1 MAISMEGGSSYAD
14 VGDIQADLRQ
24 EVSEVILDRA
34 GLLVWDT
41 VAIFPFSG
49 TEVLEN
55 EYCHRIG
62 QLLVQL
68 LALGVREGKVDARGG
83 FVADLHRV
91 ALERSLPVERLFTF
105 VYLLER
111 TVLDELALSD
121 KIGATSEPW
130 PLAAQLVRRASF
142 DLLAGYTERSQLD
155 PSHTAITDKLTTL
168 FTRPLFE
175 AVLAKE
181 LERAARFNVPVSL
194 ILFDVDRLSSI
205 NKQHGYGVGDKVLER
220 LGILMRTYFRQHDWV
235 ARYSEDSMAVL
246 LTRTDGGHAAEL
258 AERVRATVEER
269 LGFTDHRSERPVPV
283 TVSAAVINIQIALG
297 DAIDTERLMA
307 DAEMAVERA
316 KKQGRNRV
324 ERVDNYSGV
333 RRAEPMSPGK

>member
-1 MAISMEGGSSYAD
+1 MPDGSTYAD
-14 VGDIQADLRQ
+14 AGDIQADLRQ
-24 EVSEVILDRA
+24 EVSSVILDRA

-49 TEVLEN
+49 TEVLEP
-55 EYCHRIG
+55 EYCNRIG
-62 QLLVQL
+62 NLLVQL
-68 LALGVREGKVDARGG
+68 LAIGVREGKVDARGG

-168 FTRPLFE
+168 YTRPMFD

-181 LERAARFNVPVSL
+181 LERAARFNVPLSL

-220 LGILMRTYFRQHDWV
+220 LGILMRQYFRQHDWV
-235 ARYSEDSMAVL
+235 ARYAEDAIAVL
-246 LTRTDGGHAAEL
+246 LTRTEGEHASEL

-269 LGFTDHRSERPVPV
+269 LGFTDHLSERAVPV
-283 TVSAAVINIQIALG
+283 TVSAAVMNIQVALG
-297 DAIDTERLMA
+297 DMVDTERLMA
-307 DAEMAVERA
+307 DAETALERA
-316 KKQGRNRV
+316 KQHGRNRV
-324 ERVDNYSGV
+324 EHVDGYAGV
-333 RRAEPMSPGK
+333 RRTEPHAS

>member
-1 MAISMEGGSSYAD
+1 MPDGSTYAD
-14 VGDIQADLRQ
+14 AGDIQADLRQ
-24 EVSEVILDRA
+24 EVSSVILDRA

-49 TEVLEN
+49 TEVLEP
-55 EYCHRIG
+55 EYCNRIG
-62 QLLVQL
+62 NLLVQL
-68 LALGVREGKVDARGG
+68 LAIGIREGKVDARGG

-142 DLLAGYTERSQLD
+142 DLLAGYTERSQLE

-168 FTRPLFE
+168 YTRPMFD

-181 LERAARFNVPVSL
+181 LERAARFNVPLSL

-220 LGILMRTYFRQHDWV
+220 LGILMRQYFRQHDWV
-235 ARYSEDSMAVL
+235 ARYAEDAIAVL
-246 LTRTDGGHAAEL
+246 LTRTEGEHASEL

-269 LGFTDHRSERPVPV
+269 LGFTDHLSERAVPV
-283 TVSAAVINIQIALG
+283 TVSAAVMNIQVSFG
-297 DAIDTERLMA
+297 DTLDTERLTA
-307 DAEMAVERA
+307 DAESALERA
-316 KKQGRNRV
+316 KQRGRNRV
-324 ERVDNYSGV
+324 ERVDGYAGI
-333 RRAEPMSPGK
+333 RRAEQPS